1 MVSGDKCCDA
11 FGLHATGGGRGWPSP
26 GAGCGV
32 AARGRR
38 VTRNHRAPGRGEAR
52 ASVRAGVR
60 AEIISQYR
68 ATRILDYPGWP
79 GGVRRFRVS
88 FVETFIRLMGG
99 GLCG

>member
-1 MVSGDKCCDA
+1 MA
-11 FGLHATGGGRGWPSP
+11 P
-26 GAGCGV
+26 
-32 AARGRR
+32 RGRP
-38 VTRNHRAPGRGEAR
+38 VTRNQRAPGRDEAR
-52 ASVRAGVR
+52 ASVRAGMR

-88 FVETFIRLMGG
+88 FVETFKGVMGG